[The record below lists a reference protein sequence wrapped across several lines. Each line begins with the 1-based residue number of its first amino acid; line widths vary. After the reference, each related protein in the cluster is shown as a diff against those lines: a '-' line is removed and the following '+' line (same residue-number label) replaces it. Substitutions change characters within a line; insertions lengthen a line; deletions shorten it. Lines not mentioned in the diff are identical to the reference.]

1 MEFLVMPKFTDSL
14 IECYSADDSCT
25 CYNGTLCNI
34 NCPDNGGDIC
44 SCNIGYNVCTCRGV
58 RGCTGLA
65 CFTDC
70 PLHIGVTANNPTK

>member
-25 CYNGTLCNI
+25 CY
-34 NCPDNGGDIC
+34 
-44 SCNIGYNVCTCRGV
+44 TCRGV